1 MEHLALLPEQAGF
14 IESPTECLR
23 EADASDFWRPV
34 GIYDG
39 TELVGF
45 AMYGYLPFLG
55 EGQLWFDRLLIDKAF
70 QGRAMPAAIAALLE
84 RLRQEYPCRR
94 VYLSVYG
101 DNAAA
106 IHLSAG
112 RVFFQ
117 RRLRYQRRARY
128 GSGFPGNRAG
138 RNVTLHSVGKGAQ
151 CFSHCAPCTGA
162 TYWFRH

>member
-1 MEHLALLPEQAGF
+1 MCLHFETVTAKNRGAVERLALLPEQAGF
-14 IESPTECLR
+14 IESPSECLR

-70 QGRAMPAAIAALLE
+70 QGRGYAKAAIAALLE

-106 IHLSAG
+106 IHLYQQAG
-112 RVFFQ
+112 FSFNGDYDTKGERVMV
-117 RRLRYQRRARY
+117 LD
-128 GSGFPGNRAG
+128 FPE
-138 RNVTLHSVGKGAQ
+138 
-151 CFSHCAPCTGA
+151 TGPA
-162 TYWFRH
+162 ET

>member
-1 MEHLALLPEQAGF
+1 MCLHFETVTAKNRGAVERLALLPEQAGF
-14 IESPTECLR
+14 IESPSECLR

-70 QGRAMPAAIAALLE
+70 QGRGYAKAAIAALLE

-106 IHLSAG
+106 IHLYRQAG
-112 RVFFQ
+112 FSFNGDYDTKGERVMV
-117 RRLRYQRRARY
+117 LD
-128 GSGFPGNRAG
+128 FPE
-138 RNVTLHSVGKGAQ
+138 
-151 CFSHCAPCTGA
+151 TGPA
-162 TYWFRH
+162 ET

>member
-1 MEHLALLPEQAGF
+1 MCLHFETVTAKNRGAVERLALLPEQAGF
-14 IESPTECLR
+14 IESPAECLR

-70 QGRAMPAAIAALLE
+70 QGRGYAKAAIAALLE

-106 IHLSAG
+106 IPLYRQAG
-112 RVFFQ
+112 FSFNGDYDTKGERVMV
-117 RRLRYQRRARY
+117 LD
-128 GSGFPGNRAG
+128 FPE
-138 RNVTLHSVGKGAQ
+138 
-151 CFSHCAPCTGA
+151 TGPA
-162 TYWFRH
+162 ET

>member
-1 MEHLALLPEQAGF
+1 MCLHFETVTEKNRGAVERLALLPEQAGF

-70 QGRAMPAAIAALLE
+70 QGRGYAKAAIAALLE

-106 IHLSAG
+106 IHLYRQAG
-112 RVFFQ
+112 FSFNGDYDTKGERVMV
-117 RRLRYQRRARY
+117 LD
-128 GSGFPGNRAG
+128 FPE
-138 RNVTLHSVGKGAQ
+138 
-151 CFSHCAPCTGA
+151 TGPA
-162 TYWFRH
+162 ET

>member
-1 MEHLALLPEQAGF
+1 MCLHFETVTAKNRGAVERLALLPEQAGF

-45 AMYGYLPFLG
+45 AMYGYLPFFG

-70 QGRAMPAAIAALLE
+70 QGRGYAKAAIAALLE

-106 IHLSAG
+106 IHLYQQAG
-112 RVFFQ
+112 FSFNGDYDTKGERVMV
-117 RRLRYQRRARY
+117 LD
-128 GSGFPGNRAG
+128 FPE
-138 RNVTLHSVGKGAQ
+138 
-151 CFSHCAPCTGA
+151 TGPA
-162 TYWFRH
+162 ET

>member
-1 MEHLALLPEQAGF
+1 MCLHFETVTAKNRGAVERLALLPEQAGF
-14 IESPTECLR
+14 IESPAECLR

-70 QGRAMPAAIAALLE
+70 QGRGYAKAAIAALLE

-106 IHLSAG
+106 IHLYQQAG
-112 RVFFQ
+112 FSFNGDYDTKGERVMV
-117 RRLRYQRRARY
+117 LD
-128 GSGFPGNRAG
+128 FPE
-138 RNVTLHSVGKGAQ
+138 
-151 CFSHCAPCTGA
+151 TGPA
-162 TYWFRH
+162 ET

>member
-1 MEHLALLPEQAGF
+1 MCLHFETVTAKNRGAVERLALLPEQAGF

-70 QGRAMPAAIAALLE
+70 QGRGYAKAAIAALLE

-106 IHLSAG
+106 IHLYRQAG
-112 RVFFQ
+112 FSFNGDYDTKGERVMV
-117 RRLRYQRRARY
+117 LD
-128 GSGFPGNRAG
+128 FPE
-138 RNVTLHSVGKGAQ
+138 
-151 CFSHCAPCTGA
+151 TGPA
-162 TYWFRH
+162 ET

>member
-1 MEHLALLPEQAGF
+1 MCLHFETVTAKNRGAVERLALLPEQAGF
-14 IESPTECLR
+14 IESPAECLR

-55 EGQLWFDRLLIDKAF
+55 EGQLWIDRLLIDKAF
-70 QGRAMPAAIAALLE
+70 QGRGYAKAAIAALLE

-106 IHLSAG
+106 IHLYRQAG
-112 RVFFQ
+112 FSFNGDYDTKGERVMV
-117 RRLRYQRRARY
+117 LD
-128 GSGFPGNRAG
+128 FPE
-138 RNVTLHSVGKGAQ
+138 
-151 CFSHCAPCTGA
+151 TGPA
-162 TYWFRH
+162 ET

>member
-1 MEHLALLPEQAGF
+1 MCLHFETVTAKNRGAVERLALLPEQAGF
-14 IESPTECLR
+14 IESPSECLR

-70 QGRAMPAAIAALLE
+70 PGRGYAKAAIAALLE

-106 IHLSAG
+106 IHLYQQAG
-112 RVFFQ
+112 FSFNGDYDTKGERVMV
-117 RRLRYQRRARY
+117 LD
-128 GSGFPGNRAG
+128 FPE
-138 RNVTLHSVGKGAQ
+138 
-151 CFSHCAPCTGA
+151 TGPA
-162 TYWFRH
+162 ET

>member
-1 MEHLALLPEQAGF
+1 MCLHFETVTAKNRGAVERLALLPEQAGF
-14 IESPTECLR
+14 IESPSECLR

-70 QGRAMPAAIAALLE
+70 QGRGYAKAAIAALLE

-106 IHLSAG
+106 IHLYRQAG
-112 RVFFQ
+112 FSFNGDYDTKGERVMV
-117 RRLRYQRRARY
+117 LD
-128 GSGFPGNRAG
+128 FPE
-138 RNVTLHSVGKGAQ
+138 
-151 CFSHCAPCTGA
+151 TGQA
-162 TYWFRH
+162 ET

>member
-1 MEHLALLPEQAGF
+1 MCLHFETVTAKNRGAVERLALLPEQAGF
-14 IESPTECLR
+14 IESPSECLR

-70 QGRAMPAAIAALLE
+70 PGRGYAKAAIAALLE

-106 IHLSAG
+106 IHLYRQAG
-112 RVFFQ
+112 FSFNGDYDTKGERVMV
-117 RRLRYQRRARY
+117 LD
-128 GSGFPGNRAG
+128 FPE
-138 RNVTLHSVGKGAQ
+138 
-151 CFSHCAPCTGA
+151 TGPA
-162 TYWFRH
+162 ET

>member
-1 MEHLALLPEQAGF
+1 M
-14 IESPTECLR
+14 
-23 EADASDFWRPV
+23 

-70 QGRAMPAAIAALLE
+70 QGRGYAKAAIGRSAGTASAGV
-84 RLRQEYPCRR
+84 PCRR

-106 IHLSAG
+106 IHLYQQAG
-112 RVFFQ
+112 MH
-117 RRLRYQRRARY
+117 ADC
-128 GSGFPGNRAG
+128 P
-138 RNVTLHSVGKGAQ
+138 
-151 CFSHCAPCTGA
+151 
-162 TYWFRH
+162 

>member
-1 MEHLALLPEQAGF
+1 MCLHFETVTAKNRGAVERLALLPEQAGF

-70 QGRAMPAAIAALLE
+70 QGRGYAKAAIAALLE

-106 IHLSAG
+106 IHLYQQAG
-112 RVFFQ
+112 FSFNGDYDTKGERVMV
-117 RRLRYQRRARY
+117 LD
-128 GSGFPGNRAG
+128 FPD
-138 RNVTLHSVGKGAQ
+138 
-151 CFSHCAPCTGA
+151 TGPA
-162 TYWFRH
+162 ET

>member
-1 MEHLALLPEQAGF
+1 MCLHFETVTAKNRGAVERLALLPEQAGF
-14 IESPTECLR
+14 IESPAECLR

-34 GIYDG
+34 GIYDS

-70 QGRAMPAAIAALLE
+70 QGRGYAKAAIAALLE

-106 IHLSAG
+106 IHLYRQAG
-112 RVFFQ
+112 FSFNGDYDTKGERVMV
-117 RRLRYQRRARY
+117 LD
-128 GSGFPGNRAG
+128 FPE
-138 RNVTLHSVGKGAQ
+138 
-151 CFSHCAPCTGA
+151 TGPA
-162 TYWFRH
+162 ET

>member
-1 MEHLALLPEQAGF
+1 MCLHFETVTAKNRGAVERLALLPEQAGF
-14 IESPTECLR
+14 IESPAECLR

-45 AMYGYLPFLG
+45 AMYGYLPFFG

-70 QGRAMPAAIAALLE
+70 QGRGYAKAAIAALLE

-106 IHLSAG
+106 IHLYRQAG
-112 RVFFQ
+112 FSFNGDYDTKGERVMV
-117 RRLRYQRRARY
+117 LD
-128 GSGFPGNRAG
+128 FPE
-138 RNVTLHSVGKGAQ
+138 
-151 CFSHCAPCTGA
+151 TGPA
-162 TYWFRH
+162 ET

>member
-1 MEHLALLPEQAGF
+1 MCLHFETVTAKNRGAVERLALLPEQAGF
-14 IESPTECLR
+14 IESPAECLR

-55 EGQLWFDRLLIDKAF
+55 EGQLWFDRLLIDKAV
-70 QGRAMPAAIAALLE
+70 QGRGYAKAAIAALLE

-106 IHLSAG
+106 IHLYRQAG
-112 RVFFQ
+112 FSFNGDYDTKGERVMV
-117 RRLRYQRRARY
+117 LD
-128 GSGFPGNRAG
+128 FPE
-138 RNVTLHSVGKGAQ
+138 
-151 CFSHCAPCTGA
+151 TGPA
-162 TYWFRH
+162 ET

>member
-1 MEHLALLPEQAGF
+1 MCLHFETVTAKNRGAVERLALLPEQAGF

-45 AMYGYLPFLG
+45 AMYGYLPLLG

-70 QGRAMPAAIAALLE
+70 QGRGYAKAAIAALLE

-106 IHLSAG
+106 IHLYQQAG
-112 RVFFQ
+112 FSFNGDYDTKGERVMV
-117 RRLRYQRRARY
+117 LD
-128 GSGFPGNRAG
+128 FPE
-138 RNVTLHSVGKGAQ
+138 
-151 CFSHCAPCTGA
+151 TGPA
-162 TYWFRH
+162 ET

>member
-1 MEHLALLPEQAGF
+1 MCLHFETVTAKNRGAVEHLALLPEQAGF

-70 QGRAMPAAIAALLE
+70 QGRGYAKAAIAALLG

-106 IHLSAG
+106 IHLYRQAG
-112 RVFFQ
+112 FSFNGDYDTKGERVMV
-117 RRLRYQRRARY
+117 LD
-128 GSGFPGNRAG
+128 FPE
-138 RNVTLHSVGKGAQ
+138 
-151 CFSHCAPCTGA
+151 TGPA
-162 TYWFRH
+162 ET

>member
-1 MEHLALLPEQAGF
+1 MCLHFETVTAKNRGAVERLALLPEQAGF
-14 IESPTECLR
+14 IESPAECLR
-23 EADASDFWRPV
+23 EADASYFWRPV

-70 QGRAMPAAIAALLE
+70 QGRGYAKAAIAALLE

-106 IHLSAG
+106 IHLYRQAG
-112 RVFFQ
+112 FSFNGDYDTKGERVMV
-117 RRLRYQRRARY
+117 LD
-128 GSGFPGNRAG
+128 FPE
-138 RNVTLHSVGKGAQ
+138 
-151 CFSHCAPCTGA
+151 TGPA
-162 TYWFRH
+162 ET

>member
-1 MEHLALLPEQAGF
+1 MCLHFETVTAKNRGAVERLALLPEQAGF
-14 IESPTECLR
+14 IESPSECLR

-70 QGRAMPAAIAALLE
+70 QGRGYAKAAIAALLE

-101 DNAAA
+101 VNAAA
-106 IHLSAG
+106 IHLYRQAG
-112 RVFFQ
+112 FSFNGDYDTKGERVMV
-117 RRLRYQRRARY
+117 LD
-128 GSGFPGNRAG
+128 FPE
-138 RNVTLHSVGKGAQ
+138 
-151 CFSHCAPCTGA
+151 TGPA
-162 TYWFRH
+162 ET

>member
-1 MEHLALLPEQAGF
+1 MCLHFETVTAKNRGAVERLALLPEQAGF

-34 GIYDG
+34 GIYDA

-70 QGRAMPAAIAALLE
+70 QGRGYAKAAIAALLE

-106 IHLSAG
+106 IHLYQQAG
-112 RVFFQ
+112 FSFNGDYDTKGERVMV
-117 RRLRYQRRARY
+117 LD
-128 GSGFPGNRAG
+128 FPE
-138 RNVTLHSVGKGAQ
+138 
-151 CFSHCAPCTGA
+151 TGPA
-162 TYWFRH
+162 ET

>member
-1 MEHLALLPEQAGF
+1 MCLHFETVTAKNRGAVERLALLPEQAGC
-14 IESPTECLR
+14 IESPSECLR

-70 QGRAMPAAIAALLE
+70 QGRGYAKAAIAALLE

-106 IHLSAG
+106 IHLYQQAG
-112 RVFFQ
+112 FSFNGDYDTKGERVMV
-117 RRLRYQRRARY
+117 LD
-128 GSGFPGNRAG
+128 FPE
-138 RNVTLHSVGKGAQ
+138 
-151 CFSHCAPCTGA
+151 TGPA
-162 TYWFRH
+162 ET

>member
-1 MEHLALLPEQAGF
+1 MCLHFETVTAKNRGAVERLALLPEQAGF

-70 QGRAMPAAIAALLE
+70 QGRGYAKAAIAALLE

-106 IHLSAG
+106 NHLYRQAG
-112 RVFFQ
+112 FSFNGDYDTKGERVMV
-117 RRLRYQRRARY
+117 LD
-128 GSGFPGNRAG
+128 FPE
-138 RNVTLHSVGKGAQ
+138 
-151 CFSHCAPCTGA
+151 TGPA
-162 TYWFRH
+162 ET

>member
-1 MEHLALLPEQAGF
+1 MCLHFETVTAKNRGAVERLALLPEQAGF
-14 IESPTECLR
+14 IESPSECLR

-70 QGRAMPAAIAALLE
+70 QGRGYAKAAIAALLE

-106 IHLSAG
+106 IHLYQQAG
-112 RVFFQ
+112 FSFNGDYETKGERVMV
-117 RRLRYQRRARY
+117 LD
-128 GSGFPGNRAG
+128 FPE
-138 RNVTLHSVGKGAQ
+138 
-151 CFSHCAPCTGA
+151 TGPA
-162 TYWFRH
+162 ET

>member
-1 MEHLALLPEQAGF
+1 MCLHFETVTAKNRGAVERLALLPEQASF
-14 IESPTECLR
+14 IESPAECLR

-70 QGRAMPAAIAALLE
+70 QGRGYAKAAIAALLE

-106 IHLSAG
+106 IHLYRQAG
-112 RVFFQ
+112 FSFNGNYDTKGERVMV
-117 RRLRYQRRARY
+117 LD
-128 GSGFPGNRAG
+128 FPE
-138 RNVTLHSVGKGAQ
+138 
-151 CFSHCAPCTGA
+151 TGPA
-162 TYWFRH
+162 ET

>member
-1 MEHLALLPEQAGF
+1 MCLHFETVTAKNRGAVERLALLPEQAGV
-14 IESPTECLR
+14 IESPSECLR

-70 QGRAMPAAIAALLE
+70 QGRGYAKAAIAALLE

-106 IHLSAG
+106 IHLYQQAG
-112 RVFFQ
+112 FSFNGDYDTKGERVMV
-117 RRLRYQRRARY
+117 LD
-128 GSGFPGNRAG
+128 FPE
-138 RNVTLHSVGKGAQ
+138 
-151 CFSHCAPCTGA
+151 TGPA
-162 TYWFRH
+162 ET

>member
-1 MEHLALLPEQAGF
+1 MCLHFETVTAKNRGAVERLALLPEQAGF
-14 IESPTECLR
+14 IESPAECLR

-34 GIYDG
+34 DIYDG

-70 QGRAMPAAIAALLE
+70 QGRGYAKAAIAALLE

-106 IHLSAG
+106 IHLYRQAG
-112 RVFFQ
+112 FSFNGDYDTKGERVMV
-117 RRLRYQRRARY
+117 LD
-128 GSGFPGNRAG
+128 FPE
-138 RNVTLHSVGKGAQ
+138 
-151 CFSHCAPCTGA
+151 TGPA
-162 TYWFRH
+162 ET

>member
-1 MEHLALLPEQAGF
+1 MCLHFETVTAKNRGAVEHLALLPEQAGF

-70 QGRAMPAAIAALLE
+70 QGRGYAKAAIAALLE

-106 IHLSAG
+106 IHLYRLAG
-112 RVFFQ
+112 FSFNGDYDTKGERVMV
-117 RRLRYQRRARY
+117 LD
-128 GSGFPGNRAG
+128 FPE
-138 RNVTLHSVGKGAQ
+138 
-151 CFSHCAPCTGA
+151 TGPA
-162 TYWFRH
+162 ET

>member
-1 MEHLALLPEQAGF
+1 MCLHFETVTAKNRGAVERLALLPEQAGF

-70 QGRAMPAAIAALLE
+70 QGRGYAKAAIAALLE

-106 IHLSAG
+106 IHLYQQAG
-112 RVFFQ
+112 FSFNGDYDTKGERVMV
-117 RRLRYQRRARY
+117 LD
-128 GSGFPGNRAG
+128 FPE
-138 RNVTLHSVGKGAQ
+138 
-151 CFSHCAPCTGA
+151 TGPA
-162 TYWFRH
+162 ET

>member
-1 MEHLALLPEQAGF
+1 MCLHFETVTAKNRGAVERLALLPEQAGV
-14 IESPTECLR
+14 IESPAECLR

-70 QGRAMPAAIAALLE
+70 QGRGYAKAAIAALLE

-106 IHLSAG
+106 IHLYRQAG
-112 RVFFQ
+112 FSFNGDYDPKGERVMV
-117 RRLRYQRRARY
+117 LD
-128 GSGFPGNRAG
+128 FPE
-138 RNVTLHSVGKGAQ
+138 
-151 CFSHCAPCTGA
+151 TGPA
-162 TYWFRH
+162 ET

>member
-1 MEHLALLPEQAGF
+1 MCLHFETVTAKNRRAVERLALLPEQAGF
-14 IESPTECLR
+14 IESPAECLR

-70 QGRAMPAAIAALLE
+70 QGRGYAKAAIAALLE

-106 IHLSAG
+106 IHLYRQAG
-112 RVFFQ
+112 FSFNGDYDTKGERVMV
-117 RRLRYQRRARY
+117 LD
-128 GSGFPGNRAG
+128 FPE
-138 RNVTLHSVGKGAQ
+138 
-151 CFSHCAPCTGA
+151 TGPA
-162 TYWFRH
+162 ET

>member
-1 MEHLALLPEQAGF
+1 MCLHFETVTAKNRGAVERLALLPEQAGF
-14 IESPTECLR
+14 IESPSECLR

-55 EGQLWFDRLLIDKAF
+55 EGQLWFDRMLIDKAF
-70 QGRAMPAAIAALLE
+70 QGRGYAKAAIAALLE

-106 IHLSAG
+106 IHLYQQAG
-112 RVFFQ
+112 FSFNGDYDTKGERVMV
-117 RRLRYQRRARY
+117 LD
-128 GSGFPGNRAG
+128 FPE
-138 RNVTLHSVGKGAQ
+138 
-151 CFSHCAPCTGA
+151 TGPA
-162 TYWFRH
+162 ET

>member
-1 MEHLALLPEQAGF
+1 MCLHYETVTAKNRGAVERLALLPEQAGF
-14 IESPTECLR
+14 IESPAECLR

-70 QGRAMPAAIAALLE
+70 QGRGYAKAAIAALLE

-106 IHLSAG
+106 IHLYRQAG
-112 RVFFQ
+112 FSFNGDYDTKGERVMV
-117 RRLRYQRRARY
+117 LD
-128 GSGFPGNRAG
+128 FPE
-138 RNVTLHSVGKGAQ
+138 
-151 CFSHCAPCTGA
+151 TGPA
-162 TYWFRH
+162 ET

>member
-1 MEHLALLPEQAGF
+1 MCLHFETVTAKNRGAVERLALLPEQAGF
-14 IESPTECLR
+14 IESPSECLR
-23 EADASDFWRPV
+23 EADACDFWRPV

-70 QGRAMPAAIAALLE
+70 QGRGYAKAAIAALLE

-106 IHLSAG
+106 IHLYQQAG
-112 RVFFQ
+112 FSFNGDYDTKGERVMV
-117 RRLRYQRRARY
+117 LD
-128 GSGFPGNRAG
+128 FPE
-138 RNVTLHSVGKGAQ
+138 
-151 CFSHCAPCTGA
+151 TGPA
-162 TYWFRH
+162 ET

>member
-1 MEHLALLPEQAGF
+1 M
-14 IESPTECLR
+14 
-23 EADASDFWRPV
+23 

-70 QGRAMPAAIAALLE
+70 QGRGYAKAAIAALLE

-106 IHLSAG
+106 IHLYQQAG
-112 RVFFQ
+112 FSFNGDYDTKGERVMV
-117 RRLRYQRRARY
+117 LD
-128 GSGFPGNRAG
+128 FPE
-138 RNVTLHSVGKGAQ
+138 
-151 CFSHCAPCTGA
+151 TGPA
-162 TYWFRH
+162 ET